1 MCRQAFALKIY
12 PQIQTWQD
20 NLTGTCYA
28 NTMQWAIYDPATG
41 KISQPDPDL
50 NGHRSHNPPNWH
62 VVRQEKEYCAQ
73 LARWWA
79 AVQQTRAERL
89 GTAVQIGGG
98 PVVAA
103 EKKPVRRQH
112 LLIREADPQ
121 REPRGYFNCTV
132 EVRTLCNAL

>member
-1 MCRQAFALKIY
+1 
-12 PQIQTWQD
+12 
-20 NLTGTCYA
+20 
-28 NTMQWAIYDPATG
+28 MQWAIYDPDTG
-41 KISQPDPDL
+41 EISQPDPDL

-73 LARWWA
+73 LVRWWA

-103 EKKPVRRQH
+103 EKPVHRQH

-121 REPRGYFNCTV
+121 REPGGYFNCTV
-132 EVRTLCNAL
+132 EVRTLCNVL